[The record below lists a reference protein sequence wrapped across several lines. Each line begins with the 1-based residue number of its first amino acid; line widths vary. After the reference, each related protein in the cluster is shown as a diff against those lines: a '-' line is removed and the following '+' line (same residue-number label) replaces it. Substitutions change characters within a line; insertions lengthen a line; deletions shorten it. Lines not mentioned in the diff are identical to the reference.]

1 MLLKD
6 KVVIVSGIGPGLGV
20 ELALLAASEGARI
33 AICARTASK
42 LDDAE
47 QQVKALGLDTEILK
61 VPTDISD
68 RAQCQALIEQTIARF
83 GRVDVLINSAYVGGK
98 FEPIETADL
107 EDWKATM
114 DINFFGTMALTQA
127 VIPEMKRT
135 GGGSIVMI
143 NTMVTRVP
151 LPWQGGYGASKGAL
165 KVATAHLAKEMGV
178 HGIRVNSAFMG
189 WMWGPPVE
197 GYLKGAAKQQG
208 TTVEALRKEIGK
220 NIPLGDIPDDADCA
234 RVAIFLASDYSRAM
248 TGACLD
254 VNGGEYLPS

>member
-1 MLLKD
+1 MDINNSVVLITGAAIRVGRSIALYLAKKGAHISFSHFLDDEPWEETLKE
-6 KVVIVSGIGPGLGV
+6 IRGCGV
-20 ELALLAASEGARI
+20 EAI
-33 AICARTASK
+33 ATKTDTSQK
-42 LDDAE
+42 D
-47 QQVKALGLDTEILK
+47 QV
-61 VPTDISD
+61 D
-68 RAQCQALIEQTIARF
+68 RLVESTVHKF
-83 GRVDVLINSAYVGGK
+83 GKIDVLINSAYVGGK